1 MTVLPFRAPRQP
13 VTPAEPHQ
21 EPPAVYTIQETARL
35 LAISPGSAY
44 RLARTGQIPAVRL
57 GGRWVVPKRRL
68 HDWLNQPTT
77 DTHH

>member
-1 MTVLPFRAPRQP
+1 MTVLPFPTPHHPTTATEQP
-13 VTPAEPHQ
+13 DQ
-21 EPPAVYTIQETARL
+21 EPPAVYTIPETARL
-35 LAISPGSAY
+35 LAISLGSAY

-68 HDWLNQPTT
+68 HDWLNQPT